1 MDMRIPAFITAVIA
15 VAGASNDQR
24 IIAGIIGAAFVI
36 CTFIT
41 LPQNQHVLLLSAAG
55 FPLVFTAGMPVF
67 TGLLLISVMITVLT
81 AAGVKTDTKILLAAT
96 GTGVAGGIF
105 SMQLSVVLPVLAAG
119 IFTLVVLYVIF
130 VRAYRL
136 KKEVEGT
143 NT

>member
-1 MDMRIPAFITAVIA
+1 
-15 VAGASNDQR
+15 
-24 IIAGIIGAAFVI
+24 
-36 CTFIT
+36 
-41 LPQNQHVLLLSAAG
+41 
-55 FPLVFTAGMPVF
+55 
-67 TGLLLISVMITVLT
+67 MITVLT
-81 AAGVKTDTKILLAAT
+81 AAGVKTDTKILLAAA

-119 IFTLVVLYVIF
+119 IFTLAVLYVIF

>member
-1 MDMRIPAFITAVIA
+1 MDLRIPAFITAVIA

-24 IIAGIIGAAFVI
+24 IIAGIIGAAFVF

-41 LPQNQHVLLLSAAG
+41 LPQNQRVLLLSAAG

-81 AAGVKTDTKILLAAT
+81 AAGVKTDTKILLAAA

-119 IFTLVVLYVIF
+119 IFTLAVLYVIF